1 MPIEFA
7 TADADIAKCFPVVV
21 QLRPHL
27 TETAFVEQVKR
38 QQKSGYHLVYLE
50 ENGVKAIAGFRILE
64 MLANG
69 RFLYVDDL
77 VSDDSERSKGYGKS
91 LMNWLTDYARSQ
103 NCISLQLDSGTHRTR
118 AHRFYF
124 RQGMAIT
131 SFHFSLKLND

>member
-1 MPIEFA
+1 MSIEFA

-38 QQKSGYHLVYLE
+38 QQENGYHLVYLE

-77 VSDDSERSKGYGKS
+77 VSDDSERSKGHGKS
-91 LMNWLTDYARSQ
+91 LLNWLTDYARSQ
-103 NCISLQLDSGTHRTR
+103 NCISLQLDSGTHRVR

>member
-1 MPIEFA
+1 MSIEFA
-7 TADADIAKCFPVVV
+7 IADADIAKCFPVVV

-27 TETAFVEQVKR
+27 TEAAFVEQVKR
-38 QQKSGYHLVYLE
+38 QQENGYHLVYLE

-103 NCISLQLDSGTHRTR
+103 SCISLQLDSGTHRAR

-124 RQGMAIT
+124 RQGMAIA

>member
-1 MPIEFA
+1 VPIEFA
-7 TADADIAKCFPVVV
+7 NADADIARCFPVVV

-27 TETAFVEQVKR
+27 TEAAFVEQVKR
-38 QQKSGYHLVYLE
+38 QQESGYRLVYLE

-64 MLANG
+64 MLGHG

-77 VSDDSERSKGYGKS
+77 VSDDLERSKGHGKS
-91 LMNWLTDYARSQ
+91 LMDWLADYARSQ
-103 NCISLQLDSGTHRTR
+103 HCTSLQLDSATHRAR

-124 RQGMAIT
+124 RQGMAIA